1 MQNREDRVEPT
12 RSIDPAT
19 KDCNIAAAQAF
30 SGAVLKVRRTLIL
43 VSRFDTR
50 GRAELNFPRSSEWRV
65 IMIRNSA
72 KIVSDALSLPPR
84 SRAKLAERL
93 LESLEDPKQKEID
106 RLWADEVEDRI
117 DAYERGEL
125 KAIPGQE
132 VFRRLKP
139 RKKK

>member
-1 MQNREDRVEPT
+1 
-12 RSIDPAT
+12 
-19 KDCNIAAAQAF
+19 
-30 SGAVLKVRRTLIL
+30 
-43 VSRFDTR
+43 
-50 GRAELNFPRSSEWRV
+50 
-65 IMIRNSA
+65 MIRNSA

-117 DAYERGEL
+117 DAYERGKL